1 MKNSIIKTALILM
14 VLGFTINSNAA
25 TGGVKAPEQV
35 TAEFTAKY
43 PGAVLKDWKMDKAG
57 YKAEFKL
64 NHKKYNAVYAADG
77 TWLKSSTK
85 LNWTKD
91 MPVAVKNA
99 LKKGKYASFYEDEI
113 KEVTTNTGTQY
124 ILTIDNHNGSTMATE
139 GYGSWE
145 DYQIIYDI
153 NGALLSVKEL

>member
-14 VLGFTINSNAA
+14 VSGFTINANAA
-25 TGGVKAPEQV
+25 TGGVNVPEQV
-35 TAEFTAKY
+35 TAAFSAKY
-43 PGAVLKDWKMDKAG
+43 PQAKLKDWKMAKAG
-57 YKAEFKL
+57 YKAEFKI
-64 NHKKYNAVYAADG
+64 NHKKYTAVYASDG

-85 LNWTKD
+85 LSWTWD
-91 MPVAVKNA
+91 MPLAVKDA

-153 NGALLSVKEL
+153 NGTLLSVKEL